1 MIESLHQE
9 FYKDEWI
16 PVILPH
22 DRDVPLATLQLWT
35 FPPMNWSVETGPFD
49 CAPRFLECVVNV
61 SIRLIYTDCIWN
73 CVGLI
78 WYIQVISAVV
88 LLPAPNMATLLRVI
102 SKASSPTPGDIAKLF
117 QEVSFPKG
125 SKTFG
130 PRKVLKGSP
139 SGRNQWHLFYS
150 EFFVAPCDLTLSFAE
165 LFHFC
170 MTGGSNHQKQ
180 KDWPWCWFGQSGI
193 LAVTIWNSFPLPM
206 HHRLR
211 MIIILW
217 LTINH
222 FIK

>member
-61 SIRLIYTDCIWN
+61 SIRLIYRDCIWN

-88 LLPAPNMATLLRVI
+88 LLPAPNMATLLRVYPRPRHQHLGI
-102 SKASSPTPGDIAKLF
+102 SPSSSRRCHFQKVPRPLDLATTLRNKSPERFTQWWKSMTLVLF
-117 QEVSFPKG
+117 QV
-125 SKTFG
+125 FG
-130 PRKVLKGSP
+130 CSLWFDIK
-139 SGRNQWHLFYS
+139 
-150 EFFVAPCDLTLSFAE
+150 FVAVS
-165 LFHFC
+165 FC

-180 KDWPWCWFGQSGI
+180 KDWPRCWFGKSCI
-193 LAVTIWNSFPLPM
+193 LAVTVIWHDQCFG
-206 HHRLR
+206 
-211 MIIILW
+211 I
-217 LTINH
+217 TE
-222 FIK
+222 